1 MDPLLHTLLA
11 RGVLDAGAAEWTQSY
26 AASRSRS
33 IDTALLELDL
43 VDEEDLLRGLESCFH
58 LPAARPDDL
67 RDLERC
73 AKADLPAV
81 LATSTS
87 ACPVRADDDLL
98 VVLVTAPLAD
108 DVLQHLN
115 ERRVVQ
121 RVAPAHHV
129 LWARSVVYG
138 ETVDEHSQSLEARLA
153 RRRNA
158 PDVGTVLETLS
169 SAPSLGVAS
178 TEALEF
184 AAHFLD
190 FACLLM
196 TVGDEV
202 RVLASRSLELA
213 PRTSVPAPDAGC
225 SFAAAV
231 RFGGYY
237 VGSLIGSDADI
248 AFFDSLGRPPP
259 RWAFVAP
266 VPLVEGRTVVF
277 LGDNG
282 PRGIATRWI
291 AKLTLVVS
299 RLGQQAG
306 RLGIR
311 GTSRK
316 SAVPS
321 TSNAPDE
328 PAPAAQGSDAHA
340 TAEPATAEPATAE
353 PATAEAQATDLTA
366 GELRAIA
373 RLRHAA
379 DADGVSVERFVDSL
393 LKERGA
399 PTEPDA
405 TALLGEVRGLFEQLA
420 SSLPSQLA
428 QGIET
433 AMRDLSPR
441 ELPAGTPKT
450 STPTPAQQSRPEA
463 PSPELVPVTP
473 ASREVASYRSRRKK
487 SARLKL

>member
-67 RDLERC
+67 RDLERR

-81 LATSTS
+81 LTSTS

-108 DVLQHLN
+108 DVLQHIN

-138 ETVDEHSQSLEARLA
+138 EAVDEHAQSLEARLA

-248 AFFDSLGRPPP
+248 AFFDRLGRPPP

-321 TSNAPDE
+321 TSNAPTTPDE

-340 TAEPATAEPATAE
+340 TAEPAA
-353 PATAEAQATDLTA
+353 AEAQATDLTA

-441 ELPAGTPKT
+441 ELPVGTPPKT